1 MATRAFVMVL
11 TTTPIVGNTLT
22 DEAHGLYMNGQ
33 EFANDHVIR
42 HGVVFFRKDTDLRLT
57 IKVDTQGWST
67 KGILLLF
74 MEPYIKGTQNSEKYI
89 FPNITKVSVIING
102 SPKSQNVWAEATH
115 FFVTENQRPL

>member
-1 MATRAFVMVL
+1 MV
-11 TTTPIVGNTLT
+11 
-22 DEAHGLYMNGQ
+22 H
-33 EFANDHVIR
+33 
-42 HGVVFFRKDTDLRLT
+42 
-57 IKVDTQGWST
+57 

-89 FPNITKVSVIING
+89 FPDIMKVTVIING